1 MSHSCAYESLSMH
14 WAYRSMGVRPQGGT
28 SPTLTVSKVYAKKAS
43 AYSHSTHGR
52 GTGEG
57 LVDGRED
64 EEDTLRHVGG
74 VECA

>member
-1 MSHSCAYESLSMH
+1 MH